1 MVVSAGFSA
10 LLPATHTVPSMLSQV
25 SHIPQQV
32 QLFRYVSCLFGLIK
46 TMMTYLWVLQNIF
59 VSKQKHVF
67 RMNTKVIKIIYVST
81 LVPLFLVPTTNQGVV
96 FSLIY

>member
-46 TMMTYLWVLQNIF
+46 TMTYFWVLQNIF

-67 RMNTKVIKIIYVST
+67 RMNTKFIKIIYFST